1 MVGMGLQVNVT
12 SMIRDRRPHL
22 LSGHKVF
29 HKNVVTNSLDDFDM
43 Q

>member
-12 SMIRDRRPHL
+12 SIRDRRPHL